1 MDNLKLDRFQ
11 INDIYDIGK
20 HEINW
25 DASNKSSGI
34 YFIEL
39 KTNRYRDIKK
49 VTLIK

>member
-1 MDNLKLDRFQ
+1 MESGRHS
-11 INDIYDIGK
+11 IV
-20 HEINW
+20 W

-39 KTNRYRDIKK
+39 KTDQFREIKK